1 MNRNVNNEMTAQRIL
16 ELKKANGLTTREL
29 AEKLEISESAVK
41 NYIYGRSLPPLE
53 TLYKMITIFGV
64 NCIDDIVVLR

>member
-41 NYIYGRSLPPLE
+41 NYIYGRSLPP
-53 TLYKMITIFGV
+53 
-64 NCIDDIVVLR
+64 